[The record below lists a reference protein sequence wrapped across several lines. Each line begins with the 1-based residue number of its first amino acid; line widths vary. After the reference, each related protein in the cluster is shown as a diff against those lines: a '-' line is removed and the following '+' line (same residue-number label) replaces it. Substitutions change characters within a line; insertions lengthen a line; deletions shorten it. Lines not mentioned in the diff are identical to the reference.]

1 MAFKI
6 SNEVRTAILGI
17 LAIVLFVFGFNY
29 LKGSSLLSSS
39 KTMYAIYDEANGL
52 TPSSFVMI
60 KGVNI
65 GSVQD
70 IALSKKYPGKVEVK
84 FTVSKDAQFPEDS
97 RVQIS
102 NVDLFTP
109 KCLAIIPGTGTK
121 QAADGAVLQTQKENG
136 LMDKL
141 GGVGDKIDPLV
152 ANIDGTISGAKGA
165 ISTID
170 NTVANINSLIDA
182 KTKANLQQSI
192 AGLDASVKDFNL
204 LSAELAAQR
213 SKISSTVSSLEA
225 FAKNLNTNN
234 QSINSTLNNVK
245 NITDNVN
252 KTSENLAKADINQ
265 TVTNLKNTLGELD
278 RTLAKIN
285 NNEGT
290 VGMLVNDKKLY
301 NDLQGTMNSLDALLA
316 DMKANPSRYVS
327 FSLIG
332 RKQKAATPT
341 P

>member
-1 MAFKI
+1 
-6 SNEVRTAILGI
+6 
-17 LAIVLFVFGFNY
+17 
-29 LKGSSLLSSS
+29 
-39 KTMYAIYDEANGL
+39 
-52 TPSSFVMI
+52 
-60 KGVNI
+60 
-65 GSVQD
+65 
-70 IALSKKYPGKVEVK
+70 
-84 FTVSKDAQFPEDS
+84 
-97 RVQIS
+97 
-102 NVDLFTP
+102 
-109 KCLAIIPGTGTK
+109 
-121 QAADGAVLQTQKENG
+121 
-136 LMDKL
+136 
-141 GGVGDKIDPLV
+141 
-152 ANIDGTISGAKGA
+152 
-165 ISTID
+165 
-170 NTVANINSLIDA
+170 
-182 KTKANLQQSI
+182 
-192 AGLDASVKDFNL
+192 L